1 MPSALYGNGRST
13 PAEQTS
19 SRPSPTSSMS
29 DNEPAEQL
37 AFTELDSLVRNLA
50 AELANFRRRALT
62 AEARVKEIEEHE
74 GGAASVALARRI
86 SELEHDNE
94 RLQSRLDA
102 ATKKAKQMLD
112 RVKFLRQQARGGDR

>member
-1 MPSALYGNGRST
+1 
-13 PAEQTS
+13 
-19 SRPSPTSSMS
+19 MS

-50 AELANFRRRALT
+50 AELASFRRRALT

-74 GGAASVALARRI
+74 GGAASVDLAKRI
-86 SELEHDNE
+86 SDLEHDNE
-94 RLQSRLDA
+94 RLQSRLEA

>member
-1 MPSALYGNGRST
+1 
-13 PAEQTS
+13 
-19 SRPSPTSSMS
+19 MS

-50 AELANFRRRALT
+50 AELASFRRRALT
-62 AEARVKEIEEHE
+62 AEARLKEIEGYE
-74 GGAASVALARRI
+74 GGAASVDLAARI

-94 RLQSRLDA
+94 RLQNRLDA
-102 ATKKAKQMLD
+102 ATARAKQMLA